1 MHGYLSIFNKSHGFL
16 VVLNK
21 VFPFDFWLK
30 RGLFF
35 EKLCDLVLRIV
46 KPLEEFWILLLE
58 LVELVEVKVDSALVT
73 LKHLQ

>member
-1 MHGYLSIFNKSHGFL
+1 M
-16 VVLNK
+16 VLNK
-21 VFPFDFWLK
+21 VFPLDFWLK

-35 EKLCDLVLRIV
+35 EKLCDLVLWVV
-46 KPLEEFWILLLE
+46 KPLEELRVLLLE